1 MSNLRVATNSIQESL
16 IQQLN
21 NNQRTLVNLQKQLST
36 GRRVSLPEDDPSV
49 VGRTIRRESE
59 KSELAQYHT
68 NNILAETIV
77 SSSELHLEQ
86 LRELGNLA
94 LGIVNSTG
102 DSSSSVEIEGYKN
115 QLDEILNQSLDMAN
129 GQHDGEYLFAGV
141 NYTNDPFTI
150 NDNGTP
156 NDPSDD
162 TIDYN
167 GSETDPSDPNYEEAE
182 TYVGSNIKMAARLSP
197 EYNEDIQFMLQ
208 SIMDLRNAMDS
219 SIAPYDSSNVRTV
232 AENIEKADDRIVVAE
247 SDLITKQMRL
257 ELATRTDRSLFSQL
271 DESIASEVAADI
283 TELAVMIKQSQTSY
297 EAALASA
304 SRILNISLLNY
315 I

>member
-1 MSNLRVATNSIQESL
+1 MSSLRVATNSIQESL

-21 NNQRTLVNLQKQLST
+21 QNQRTLVDLQNKLST
-36 GRRVSLPEDDPSV
+36 GRRVTLPEDDPSV
-49 VGRTIRRESE
+49 VGRTIRRESDKLQLE
-59 KSELAQYHT
+59 QYHT
-68 NNILAETIV
+68 NNILASTIV

-86 LRELGNLA
+86 LRNLGELA
-94 LGIVNSTG
+94 LGIANSTG
-102 DSSSSVEIEGYKN
+102 DSTTTAELGGYKN
-115 QLDEILNQSLDMAN
+115 QLDEILDQALDMAN

-141 NYTNDPFTI
+141 EYGTKPYSI

-167 GSETDPSDPNYEEAE
+167 GSPFDTTDPNYEESE
-182 TYVGSNIKMAARLSP
+182 IYVGSNVKMAARLSP
-197 EYNEDIQFMLQ
+197 QYNDDIQTMLQ
-208 SIMDLRNAMDS
+208 SLLDMRNAMDT
-219 SIAPYDSSNVRTV
+219 SIAPFDSAVVRN
-232 AENIEKADDRIVVAE
+232 AASNIEIADDNIVVAE

-257 ELATRTDRSLFSQL
+257 EIAGKTDKALYNQL
-271 DESIASEVAADI
+271 DESIAAEVGADI
-283 TELAVMIKQSQTSY
+283 TELAVMIKQSETSY
-297 EAALASA
+297 QAALASA